1 MLPLQLPADVSIA
14 DSDGAPSAFLLELSI
29 ANTTV
34 DDVDGAVP
42 FAISFSRVANETE
55 SFGFQPI
62 AGATADA
69 NIHCRL
75 VNETI
80 AIPKASTTWN
90 VGVRQT
96 GSPPDTAAPS
106 LFTGV
111 AETRTFSIR
120 AASRAVGRHG
130 TRNQPP
136 RDARHQEDAMARV
149 TILYWQEIPSVVE
162 ARDRS
167 GRHKIELSQR
177 FQELIDLV
185 AMKKKMVGT
194 DEYLLQWNKGEPKEQ
209 EGDPEAV
216 AESVAEDIEARYDA
230 IRAEEL
236 AKCSA

>member
-1 MLPLQLPADVSIA
+1 
-14 DSDGAPSAFLLELSI
+14 
-29 ANTTV
+29 
-34 DDVDGAVP
+34 
-42 FAISFSRVANETE
+42 
-55 SFGFQPI
+55 
-62 AGATADA
+62 
-69 NIHCRL
+69 
-75 VNETI
+75 
-80 AIPKASTTWN
+80 
-90 VGVRQT
+90 
-96 GSPPDTAAPS
+96 
-106 LFTGV
+106 
-111 AETRTFSIR
+111 
-120 AASRAVGRHG
+120 
-130 TRNQPP
+130 
-136 RDARHQEDAMARV
+136 MAKV

-162 ARDRS
+162 ARDRN